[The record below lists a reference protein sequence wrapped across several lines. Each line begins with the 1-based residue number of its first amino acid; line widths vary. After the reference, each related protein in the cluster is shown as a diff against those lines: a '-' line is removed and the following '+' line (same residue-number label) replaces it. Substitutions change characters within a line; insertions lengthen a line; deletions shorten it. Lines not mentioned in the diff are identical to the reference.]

1 MMLNLIDDFINLL
14 EYWLNRSIKLWL
26 VVLAVMVIYNFLKT
40 QGV

>member
-1 MMLNLIDDFINLL
+1 MLNLIDDFIDLL

>member
-1 MMLNLIDDFINLL
+1 MLNLIDDFINLL

>member
-1 MMLNLIDDFINLL
+1 MMLNLIDDFIDLL